1 MKKGVCFVIMGYGVK
16 VDYSTG
22 RQLDL
27 DKTYRNI
34 IKPAAEE
41 AGLEC
46 IRADEIRHSGVIDV
60 PMYNYLVTADV
71 AIADLS
77 TYNPN
82 AFYEL
87 GVRHALRPHTTIAI
101 AEKEL
106 KKPFD
111 VDHTV
116 IRYYEHL
123 GKDIGYEEVLRF
135 RSELRSVIEDILKQP
150 STDSPV
156 YTYLAGLEPPVW
168 KNGQEVYNETKKNS
182 LSSIIEAAN
191 CAMDTNNF
199 TAAIELFKLALKID
213 ENSTY
218 VIQRLTLA
226 TYKSKHPSQLDALHT
241 ALGFL
246 SALNLENST
255 DPETLGLAGAINKRL
270 WEETSSL
277 EYLNKSIYYY
287 EKGFYILNDYYNGIN
302 LAYLLNLRAFIS
314 TGDDKIADNAL
325 ANRVRVKVIEICN
338 MLRAKDFESRGDK
351 YWILATLEEAWFGL
365 ADELQYK
372 KYKLEAERAAK
383 QNWERQ
389 TTEEQIA
396 KLRSVM
402 ISSALE
408 NC

>member
-1 MKKGVCFVIMGYGVK
+1 MEKGICFVIMGYGVK
-16 VDYSTG
+16 ADYSTG

-46 IRADEIRHSGVIDV
+46 IRADEIRHSGIIDV
-60 PMYNYLVTADV
+60 PMYKYLVTADV
-71 AIADLS
+71 VIADLS
-77 TYNPN
+77 TYNTN

-135 RSELRSVIEDILKQP
+135 RSELRSVIEEILKQP

-156 YTYLAGLEPPVW
+156 YTYLAGLQPPVW
-168 KNGQEVYNETKKNS
+168 KDSQEISDNTEKSS

-191 CAMDTNNF
+191 CAMDTNKF
-199 TAAIELFKLALKID
+199 SAAIELYKLALKID

-226 TYKSKHPSQLDALHT
+226 TYKSKHPSQLE
-241 ALGFL
+241 
-246 SALNLENST
+246 ALNAASIVLSSLNPENST

-270 WEETSSL
+270 YEEIGCL

-314 TGDDKIADNAL
+314 TGNDKIADNVL
-325 ANRVRVKVIEICN
+325 ANRVRVKVIAICN
-338 MLRAKDFESRGDK
+338 ELLTKEFESRGDK

-365 ADELQYK
+365 ADESQYK

-396 KLRSVM
+396 KLNSVM

-408 NC
+408 NG